1 MMFSKHCFIYIYV
14 CSSNGTMLLG
24 LSPSSLSGCL
34 GIQAGLLIFHVFIQ

>member
-1 MMFSKHCFIYIYV
+1 MMFSERYFIYIYI

-34 GIQAGLLIFHVFIQ
+34 GIQAGLLIFHAFIQ